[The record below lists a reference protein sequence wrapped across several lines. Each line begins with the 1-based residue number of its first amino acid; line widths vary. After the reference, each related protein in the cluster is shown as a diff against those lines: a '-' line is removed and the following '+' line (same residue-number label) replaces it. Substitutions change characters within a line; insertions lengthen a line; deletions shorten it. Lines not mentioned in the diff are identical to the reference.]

1 MRLVGIVVAI
11 VVGLVAAAPEA
22 ASETPA
28 KPAGTKAAGTKAK
41 KPLTLEQ
48 QLKPYVGR
56 VVYSPDAPPTTADE
70 LPRYL
75 AANAVAENAYD
86 LIKPP
91 WRMHL
96 VAVLAKD
103 PGKKPVQLV
112 FADKADKK
120 LATMHAVDVKPQ
132 KKLVMAT
139 TEATIAAGFEAHKT
153 YVVRLIQGKTVLAK
167 AEISL
172 KD

>member
-11 VVGLVAAAPEA
+11 VVGLVTVPAAAP
-22 ASETPA
+22 
-28 KPAGTKAAGTKAK
+28 K
-41 KPLTLEQ
+41 KPPTIEQ
-48 QLKPYVGR
+48 QLRPYLGR
-56 VVYSPDAPPTTADE
+56 LVYSPDPPPTTADE
-70 LPRYL
+70 LPRYF

-86 LIKPP
+86 ILRGSP

-103 PGKKPVQLV
+103 PGTKPVQLV

-120 LATMHAVDVKPQ
+120 LATMHAVDIKPQ

-139 TEATIAAGFEAHKT
+139 TEATTAAGFEAHKT
-153 YVVRLIQGKTVLAK
+153 YVVRLMQGKTVLAK